1 MKKDTRFSI
10 RKLTVGVASIAVA
23 SFLTSGTVDAANLSI
38 LDSRMDEEGHNPELP
53 FESFPP
59 SISYTQPEA
68 PWMQG
73 SLDTEAP
80 GDDVEEVTEPRDP
93 NYVNPEAPFTPAAE
107 ANYEN
112 PEAPFAPAPV
122 FTEAEAPF
130 AGREVEVEDE
140 PEFTEA
146 EAPFAGR
153 EVEVEEEP
161 EFTEA
166 EAPFAGREVEVE
178 EEPEFTEAEAPFA
191 GREVEVEEE
200 PEFTEAEAPFAGRE
214 VEVEEDDNEE
224 APETEEAVFETREEA
239 EAAAMKALENDPING
254 DFEVVQGADGK
265 YRYVL
270 KPAAVIPEDYATEEE
285 AEAAAL
291 EALADDKINDAY
303 EIVQTA
309 DGRYVYL
316 LSIKEEEKQ
325 PITLAKPETVKN
337 PTVLDDQ
344 VIQAVDFVTN
354 KADFPAGTEF
364 VFYAY
369 ERSLPLAI
377 RDKVKEFQNVGTL
390 QLKVAPNPESRNQK
404 IEIRAIHPDAKEVA
418 KSIEFTIVVKANS
431 EAILAGIGERN

>member
-23 SFLTSGTVDAANLSI
+23 SFLASGTVDAANLSI
-38 LDSRMDEEGHNPELP
+38 LNSHIDDDVYNPELP
-53 FESFPP
+53 FEPFPP

-73 SLDTEAP
+73 SVDTEVP
-80 GDDVEEVTEPRDP
+80 GDDVEDVTEPRDPNYEDPEAPFAPVEDVTEPRDPNYEDPEAPFAPVEDVTEPRDPNYEDPEAPFAPVEDVTEPRDP
-93 NYVNPEAPFTPAAE
+93 NYVD
-107 ANYEN
+107 
-112 PEAPFAPAPV
+112 PEAPFAP
-122 FTEAEAPF
+122 
-130 AGREVEVEDE
+130 VEDD
-140 PEFTEA
+140 
-146 EAPFAGR
+146 
-153 EVEVEEEP
+153 EEE
-161 EFTEA
+161 T
-166 EAPFAGREVEVE
+166 
-178 EEPEFTEAEAPFA
+178 
-191 GREVEVEEE
+191 
-200 PEFTEAEAPFAGRE
+200 
-214 VEVEEDDNEE
+214 
-224 APETEEAVFETREEA
+224 PETEEEAAFDTYEEA
-239 EAAAMKALENDPING
+239 EAAAMEALENDPING
-254 DFEVVQGADGK
+254 DFEVTQGADGK

-270 KPAAVIPEDYATEEE
+270 KPATVIPEDYATEEE

-291 EALADDKINDAY
+291 EALADDEINNAY

-325 PITLAKPETVKN
+325 PITLAKPKTVKN
-337 PTVLDDQ
+337 PTVLDGQ

-354 KADFPAGTEF
+354 KADFPVGTEF

-377 RDKVKEFQNVGTL
+377 QDKAEEFQNVGTL

-431 EAILAGIGERN
+431 EAILWGIGERN

>member
-23 SFLTSGTVDAANLSI
+23 SFLTSGSVDAADLSI
-38 LDSRMDEEGHNPELP
+38 LHSKDEKAAGYNPELP
-53 FESFPP
+53 FEPFPP

-73 SLDTEAP
+73 SVETEVP
-80 GDDVEEVTEPRDP
+80 GDDVEEVTEPNDA
-93 NYVNPEAPFTPAAE
+93 NYVNPEAPFAPGADANYENPEATFAPGVD

-112 PEAPFAPAPV
+112 PEAPFAPGVDANYENP
-122 FTEAEAPF
+122 EAPF
-130 AGREVEVEDE
+130 A
-140 PEFTEA
+140 P
-146 EAPFAGR
+146 
-153 EVEVEEEP
+153 VEEE
-161 EFTEA
+161 
-166 EAPFAGREVEVE
+166 E
-178 EEPEFTEAEAPFA
+178 ET
-191 GREVEVEEE
+191 
-200 PEFTEAEAPFAGRE
+200 
-214 VEVEEDDNEE
+214 
-224 APETEEAVFETREEA
+224 PETEEEAVFETREEA
-239 EAAAMKALENDPING
+239 EEAAMKALENDPING
-254 DFEVVQGADGK
+254 DFEVAQGADGK

-270 KPAAVIPEDYATEEE
+270 KPAAVIPEDYETEEE

-291 EALADDKINDAY
+291 EALADDEINNAY

-325 PITLAKPETVKN
+325 PITLAKPKTVKN
-337 PTVLDDQ
+337 PTVLDGQ

-354 KADFPAGTEF
+354 KADFPVGTEF

-369 ERSLPLAI
+369 KRSLPLAI
-377 RDKVKEFQNVGTL
+377 QDKAEEFQNVGTL

-431 EAILAGIGERN
+431 EAILWGIGERNQSGHILEYEHFKEPNWVPF

>member
-23 SFLTSGTVDAANLSI
+23 SFLTSGSVDAADLSI
-38 LDSRMDEEGHNPELP
+38 LHSKDEKAAGYNPELP
-53 FESFPP
+53 FEPFPP

-73 SLDTEAP
+73 SVETEVP
-80 GDDVEEVTEPRDP
+80 GDDVEEVTEPNDA
-93 NYVNPEAPFTPAAE
+93 NYVNPEAPFAPGAD

-112 PEAPFAPAPV
+112 PEAPFAP
-122 FTEAEAPF
+122 
-130 AGREVEVEDE
+130 
-140 PEFTEA
+140 
-146 EAPFAGR
+146 
-153 EVEVEEEP
+153 VEEE
-161 EFTEA
+161 
-166 EAPFAGREVEVE
+166 E
-178 EEPEFTEAEAPFA
+178 ET
-191 GREVEVEEE
+191 
-200 PEFTEAEAPFAGRE
+200 
-214 VEVEEDDNEE
+214 
-224 APETEEAVFETREEA
+224 PETEEEAVFETREEA
-239 EAAAMKALENDPING
+239 EEAAMKALENDPING
-254 DFEVVQGADGK
+254 DFEVAQGADGK

-270 KPAAVIPEDYATEEE
+270 KPAAVIPEDYETEEE

-291 EALADDKINDAY
+291 EALADDEINNAY

-325 PITLAKPETVKN
+325 PITLAKPKTVKN
-337 PTVLDDQ
+337 PTVLDGQ

-354 KADFPAGTEF
+354 KADFPVGTEF

-369 ERSLPLAI
+369 KRSLPLAI
-377 RDKVKEFQNVGTL
+377 QDKAEEFQNVGTL

-431 EAILAGIGERN
+431 EAILWGIGEGN